1 MCFITHHC
9 TFSASTLLDGR
20 QEKQKACGN
29 WVIRCWCGYLS
40 GARCRLFAYG
50 PADATGSKNP
60 LLLTSYIQTGFY
72 LSYRLIQ
79 VVLEKRPLNG
89 CSSNSSLANS
99 NQLEQRHRKAESKLH
114 SKHSKTISSD
124 RTDKP
129 REKRTNKTGHIS
141 DKVQRYGES
150 CRSVYLT

>member
-1 MCFITHHC
+1 M
-9 TFSASTLLDGR
+9 
-20 QEKQKACGN
+20 
-29 WVIRCWCGYLS
+29 
-40 GARCRLFAYG
+40 FAYG

-60 LLLTSYIQTGFY
+60 LLLTSYRSYPDLT
-72 LSYRLIQ
+72 YRLIQ

-129 REKRTNKTGHIS
+129 RQKRTNKTGHIS

-150 CRSVYLT
+150 C